1 MKVLHVIPSLGPLR
15 GGPSF
20 VLPVVAEGLAARG
33 VTVEVAATDD
43 NGPDGRLAVPLGQP
57 VRQRDVTYWYFRRQ
71 TSFYLASLPLTRW
84 LWRNM
89 RSYSLVHI
97 HALFSY
103 ASNAAAWIARA
114 RGVPYIIRPLGLLN
128 RYGMERRRPWLKAA
142 SFRLCERPMLE
153 HAAAVQYTTEQEQAE
168 AEVLGFAA
176 RPVIIPNPVDAPVA
190 AEAGRFRARHPETQG
205 KLLVL
210 FLSRIDEK
218 KGLDLLIPAFAQLRR
233 EAPEARLAIAGSG
246 PETLVSR
253 LKELAERHGVA
264 GQVLWLGFV
273 EGQAK
278 AELLRDADVFVLPSY
293 SENFGVAVVEAM
305 QQGVPVVVSDQVGL
319 HREITAHEAG
329 LVTPCGVGALGET
342 LTRLALQ
349 PETRGVLAA
358 RGRVF
363 AGQFATAEV
372 CARLQGLYERVAA

>member
-33 VTVEVAATDD
+33 MTVEVAATDD
-43 NGPDGRLAVPLGQP
+43 NGAEERLPVPLGQP
-57 VRQRDVTYWYFRRQ
+57 LRQRGVTYWYFPRQ
-71 TSFYLASLPLTRW
+71 TRFYLASLPLTRW

-89 RSYSLVHI
+89 RAYSLVHI

-142 SFRLCERPMLE
+142 SFRLCERPLLE
-153 HAAAVQYTTEQEQAE
+153 HAAAVQYTTEQERAE
-168 AEVLGFAA
+168 AEALGFAA

-190 AEAGRFRARHPETQG
+190 AEPGRFRARHPAIQG

-218 KGLDLLIPAFAQLRR
+218 KGLDLLIPAFAQLRCQ
-233 EAPEARLAIAGSG
+233 APEARLAIAGSG
-246 PETLVSR
+246 PETLVGR
-253 LKELAERHGVA
+253 LKQQAADLGVA
-264 GQVLWLGFV
+264 RQVLWLGFV

-278 AELLRDADVFVLPSY
+278 AELLRDADIFVLPSY

-305 QQGVPVVVSDQVGL
+305 QQGIPVVVSDQVGL
-319 HREITAHEAG
+319 HREIAAHQAG
-329 LVTPCGVGALGET
+329 LVTPCEVGALSET
-342 LTRLALQ
+342 LIRLALQ
-349 PETRGVLAA
+349 PDTRGMLAE
-358 RGRVF
+358 RGRAF
-363 AGQFATAEV
+363 AMRFATAEV
-372 CARLQGLYERVAA
+372 CAKLQELYQRVAA